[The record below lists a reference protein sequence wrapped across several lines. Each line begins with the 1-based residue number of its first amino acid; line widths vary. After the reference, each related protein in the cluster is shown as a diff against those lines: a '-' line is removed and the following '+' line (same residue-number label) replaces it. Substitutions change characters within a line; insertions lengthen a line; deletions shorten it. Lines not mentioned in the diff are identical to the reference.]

1 MRTLT
6 LFLVMLLSGC
16 EGFKVLTIYNT
27 SEFNA
32 KVTVKPSLDKYE
44 ISKISDYPYCQNTDS
59 TIVVLR
65 PDSSMILVSKF
76 TGLLFNL
83 KLNENDLKT
92 DYLMIET
99 EKDTIIANS
108 KKEIIALLKDNKT
121 KYNRRTNE
129 SGVIYNGK
137 NLNCI
142 IISD

>member
-1 MRTLT
+1 
-6 LFLVMLLSGC
+6 
-16 EGFKVLTIYNT
+16 
-27 SEFNA
+27 
-32 KVTVKPSLDKYE
+32 
-44 ISKISDYPYCQNTDS
+44 
-59 TIVVLR
+59 
-65 PDSSMILVSKF
+65 MILVSKF